1 VVLGAWLPAVGSVVD
16 LFRGDRTMN
25 DENLLWVLEWW
36 DEFNNSSI
44 LLFKYQTD
52 AERYREQIQNGEQDQ
67 SEDAAVC
74 RVELYRQGVI
84 A

>member
-1 VVLGAWLPAVGSVVD
+1 MPFVGNVVD
-16 LFRGDRTMN
+16 LFRGDRAMN
-25 DENLLWVLEWW
+25 DEDLLWVLEWW

-52 AERYREQIQNGEQDQ
+52 AERYREQIQNGEQGQ
-67 SEDAAVC
+67 SEDAAVG

-84 A
+84 S